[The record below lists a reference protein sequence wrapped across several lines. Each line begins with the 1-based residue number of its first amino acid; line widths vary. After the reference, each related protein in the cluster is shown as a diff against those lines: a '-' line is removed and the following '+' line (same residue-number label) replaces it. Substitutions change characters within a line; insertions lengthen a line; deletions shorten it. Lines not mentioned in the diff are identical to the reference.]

1 MSSSAS
7 DYRMGILGG
16 TFDPI
21 QIAHLVI
28 AEQAW
33 VCLQLQEVL
42 FVPAGDPWRKWGQ
55 GVTEV
60 EHRVAMV
67 RLAII
72 SNDHFRLSLIEVER
86 PGPSYS
92 VDTVEQLQRELGQA
106 ADLYFIMGMDALF
119 DLPNWKEPE
128 RLSQLCTLVVMARP
142 GYDRSG
148 LKALDV
154 QVAGLSERLLLLEA
168 PLLDIS
174 SSDIRHRVA
183 QGLPIRYLVPD
194 DVERYIRE
202 HGLYQAE

>member
-1 MSSSAS
+1 MSKRTAQNCI
-7 DYRMGILGG
+7 GILGG

-28 AEQAW
+28 AEQAR
-33 VCLQLQEVL
+33 VCLGLQEVL
-42 FVPAGDPWRKWGQ
+42 FIPAGDPWRKRGQ
-55 GVTEV
+55 NITIA

-67 RLAII
+67 RLAIA
-72 SNDHFRLSLIEVER
+72 SNPYFLLSLIEVER

-92 VDTVEQLQRELGQA
+92 VDTIEQLQLEFGGGIE
-106 ADLYFIMGMDALF
+106 LYFIMGMDAVF

-128 RLSQLCTLVVMARP
+128 RLSRLCRLVVMARP

-148 LKALDV
+148 LLALDE
-154 QVAGLSERLLLLEA
+154 QVPGLSERLVLLEA

-174 SSDIRHRVA
+174 SSDIRQRVA

-194 DVERYIRE
+194 EVGRYIRE
-202 HGLYQAE
+202 HGLYRVG